1 MNPSN
6 LSINGFKSAG
16 ISCGIKKGGE
26 KDLALIYS
34 ELPATLAGVFTK
46 NKIKAA
52 PVLID
57 MQRIK
62 KGLCQAIIINSGNA
76 NACTGKK
83 GMEDAKSMAAAVEDA
98 LGIKKGFAMVS
109 STGVIGQRLPID
121 RLKKGIPKLVSSLS

>member
-1 MNPSN
+1 MNPLN
-6 LSINGFKSAG
+6 LPINGFKSAG
-16 ISCGIKKGGE
+16 IACGIKKDGK

-34 ELPATLAGVFTK
+34 ELPAVVAGVFTK

-83 GMEDAKSMAAAVEDA
+83 AWKMQKAWLRQLKM
-98 LGIKKGFAMVS
+98 
-109 STGVIGQRLPID
+109 RLE
-121 RLKKGIPKLVSSLS
+121 